1 MTSEGRRSGR
11 NSVASRSRVKRCAT
25 EDSSERASPFAAAG
39 AFHARDE
46 IPMKCHAAPF
56 EIICVRAESDVTRD
70 FRASRKNRRCF
81 MGQVEGEKSGAVGA
95 DRIFPAHD
103 AHRAPNILSS
113 GWRGCARAS

>member
-1 MTSEGRRSGR
+1 MRHRGFIRTRVSFRRGGRL
-11 NSVASRSRVKRCAT
+11 
-25 EDSSERASPFAAAG
+25 SPH
-39 AFHARDE
+39 FHARDE

-81 MGQVEGEKSGAVGA
+81 TGQVEGEKSGAVGA

-103 AHRAPNILSS
+103 AHRASNILSS